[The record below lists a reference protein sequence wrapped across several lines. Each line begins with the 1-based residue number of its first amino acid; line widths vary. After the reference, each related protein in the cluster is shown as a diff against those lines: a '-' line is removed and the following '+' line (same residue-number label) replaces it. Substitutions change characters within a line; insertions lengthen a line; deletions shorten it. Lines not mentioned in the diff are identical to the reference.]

1 LAHIIMTRIQLTL
14 LTLCSLLFASTA
26 AALTLTFDEIG
37 FVHGSV
43 VADQYE
49 GLSITAVNFNR
60 SFHYAVAFDSNAS
73 STRDPDL
80 EAASGGPTSWSGG
93 NLEGED
99 LGIMLIIQENDDDD
113 GCSGG
118 FLCSEPDDE
127 GRRAAGTLTFD
138 FGLSPVSDFGFDL
151 IDVESTTAENGQ
163 VTFFSG
169 DDEVSISFMDLLLG
183 FELGDN
189 TANRIL
195 PFAPSFGDGLD
206 LTPTFDR
213 IVIELGGS
221 GAVDNITFT
230 PVPQPSTAFLLS
242 LGLTGLAWSVRRQPR
257 ARPGF

>member
-1 LAHIIMTRIQLTL
+1 MIMTRIRLTF

-26 AALTLTFDEIG
+26 TALTITFDDVGLE
-37 FVHGSV
+37 HGSLV
-43 VADQYE
+43 SNQYA
-49 GLSITAVNFNR
+49 GLSITANNFNR
-60 SFHYAVAFDSNAS
+60 SFDYAVAFDSNAS

-80 EAASGGPTSWSGG
+80 EAASGGLTSWSGG

-99 LGIMLIIQENDDDD
+99 LGIMLIIQENNYGCLDDLVCDK
-113 GCSGG
+113 
-118 FLCSEPDDE
+118 PDDE
-127 GRRAAGTLTFD
+127 GGRAAGTLTFD
-138 FGLSPVSDFGFDL
+138 FGETPVLDFGFDL

-169 DDEVSISFMDLLLG
+169 DDQVSISFMDLLLG

-195 PFAPSFGDGLD
+195 PFAPIFGDGLGS
-206 LTPTFDR
+206 TPAFDR

-230 PVPQPSTAFLLS
+230 PVPQPSTALLLS
-242 LGLTGLAWSVRRQPR
+242 LGLIGLVWSGRRRPR
-257 ARPGF
+257 DRPGS